1 MAAKKRPV
9 GIVSNLQ
16 SLRLFGGQGPEA
28 TKLQFVGFHQLKPL
42 QDKGIK
48 QIIAEYYDK
57 IRRLY
62 FPDPNNIKYFMTAV
76 KLYEEPLKQK
86 KIKYSVHVRLATD
99 FHAFS
104 AECAN
109 FDINAAAS
117 WALKELS
124 KQLQKFKEKFRD
136 RWRGYNKGRRKE
148 FGEYVYEAETSKG
161 LDKKQYKPKLV
172 KR

>member
-42 QDKGIK
+42 QDKGVK
-48 QIIAEYYDK
+48 QIIAEHYDK

-62 FPDPNNIKYFMTAV
+62 FPNPDNIKYFMTEI

-99 FHAFS
+99 FHVFS
-104 AECAN
+104 AEDAH
-109 FDINAAAS
+109 FDVNTAVS
-117 WALKELS
+117 YSLRELLR
-124 KQLQKFKEKFRD
+124 QLQKFKEKTRE
-136 RWRGYNKGRRKE
+136 RWRGKGRRTE
-148 FGEYVYEAETSKG
+148 FGEYVYEAETSEG

-172 KR
+172 RR